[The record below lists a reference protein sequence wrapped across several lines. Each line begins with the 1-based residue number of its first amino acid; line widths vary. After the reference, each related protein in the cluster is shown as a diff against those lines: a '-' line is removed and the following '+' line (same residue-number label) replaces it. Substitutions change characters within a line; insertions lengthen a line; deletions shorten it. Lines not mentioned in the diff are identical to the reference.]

1 LANFPRFSRNLRA
14 LMSQPASTPS
24 VEPKPLQVDLKNP
37 GLAALLAWLWPGAG
51 HLYQGRTAKGILFMV
66 CILGTYFYG
75 FAIGQGHVVYA
86 SWRAEDWRL
95 PYVCQVGVGLP
106 ALPAMVQAWLV
117 KQGKPPLLG
126 SDIMTPPDVDPN
138 WGPERKPDTLSRW
151 HQQAGKNFEL
161 GTLFTMVA
169 GLLNILAIYDAFA
182 GPVPPAPD
190 EKRRRPE
197 NSGDKKDSDPVEKKT

>member
-1 LANFPRFSRNLRA
+1 MTDNDYRP
-14 LMSQPASTPS
+14 PEPS
-24 VEPKPLQVDLKNP
+24 PEELEINLKNP

-86 SWRAEDWRL
+86 SWRPTDRRL
-95 PYVCQVGVGLP
+95 PYLCQIGVGLP
-106 ALPAMVQAWLV
+106 ALPALVQSMS
-117 KQGKPPLLG
+117 GRPLLG
-126 SDIMTPPDVDPN
+126 EFMKQPQVSTEWQPGWKAD
-138 WGPERKPDTLSRW
+138 ELSQW
-151 HQQAGKNFEL
+151 HAKAGVKFEF

-182 GPVPPAPD
+182 GPVFTKDENERGPPDDD
-190 EKRRRPE
+190 EEKSPSE
-197 NSGDKKDSDPVEKKT
+197 KD